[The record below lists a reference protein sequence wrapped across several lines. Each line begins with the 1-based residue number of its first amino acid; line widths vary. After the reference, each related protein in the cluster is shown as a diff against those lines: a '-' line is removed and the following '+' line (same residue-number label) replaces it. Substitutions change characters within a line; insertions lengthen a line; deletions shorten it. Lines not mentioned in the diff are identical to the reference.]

1 MKILAA
7 VLLLAMSSF
16 AQTPTTT
23 TASKRPDR
31 SLNAGVGY
39 LATTGSPGLSGV
51 NVFAGYQFRGFELA
65 GEFDASSSNIKVPAV
80 NLKVHEQDYLFGPRY
95 YFRKVITDPKFVPFA
110 HLLFG
115 LTHQSTKVIN
125 VGLPNTSSS
134 DNSYA
139 WDLGGGIEYHFTPKW
154 AGRARADI
162 FRTHFLDDSQTHAR
176 YGVGFAYTFGKRLP

>member
-7 VLLLAMSSF
+7 VLLLTLCSF
-16 AQTPTTT
+16 AQTSTTN
-23 TASKRPDR
+23 ASKRPDR

-39 LATTGSPGLSGV
+39 LGTTGSPGLSGV
-51 NVFAGYQFRGFELA
+51 NVFAGYQLHGFELA
-65 GEFDASSSNIKVPAV
+65 AEFDASSQNIKVPAV
-80 NLKVHEQDYLFGPRY
+80 NLRVHQQDYLFGPRY
-95 YFRKVITDPKFVPFA
+95 YFRKVIADPKFVPFA
-110 HLLFG
+110 HLMFG
-115 LTHQSTKVIN
+115 VTHQSSKVIN
-125 VGLPNTSSS
+125 IAVPNINSS

-139 WDLGGGIEYHFTPKW
+139 WDLGGGLEYHFTPKW